1 MKPSNGLRSLLNRF
15 AVVVVTL
22 KKEADPDVVYYR
34 GYWKRKK
41 VCLERADG
49 IQPGRWPVLVLFTG
63 YGVIAKDCTGKTD
76 WAGRVTAGD
85 EFLWEWKEVGE
96 KRLLVF
102 VRRVEVVSWLE
113 KWEQEGWA
121 MAGISLSA
129 VAGVLDLEAWVE
141 QTYRH
146 WQTWKYWRKGKKEQ
160 QVIAALLLKRLK
172 WPVLLAALV
181 LSGIAYP
188 LQTALRRQVLQQEEE
203 LSLWQRKIQLR
214 RDDEERAGRMS
225 RMLTGGG
232 RLAPLFDRIAAAVPR
247 GVTLVRLEANPPER
261 RVEAGKP
268 LVLKEGCMMVE
279 GYTREPAD
287 VALFTEKLSGA
298 GRSWRVTLERLDRR
312 TEKADF
318 TFRISIVWRAD
329 KEQGHGTE

>member
-160 QVIAALLLKRLK
+160 QVIAALLLKRLACTLGGLG
-172 WPVLLAALV
+172 PVGNRLSFADRFTAA
-181 LSGIAYP
+181 GFA
-188 LQTALRRQVLQQEEE
+188 A
-203 LSLWQRKIQLR
+203 
-214 RDDEERAGRMS
+214 
-225 RMLTGGG
+225 GGG
-232 RLAPLFDRIAAAVPR
+232 TVVMATEDPVASGRR
-247 GVTLVRLEANPPER
+247 G
-261 RVEAGKP
+261 
-268 LVLKEGCMMVE
+268 EG
-279 GYTREPAD
+279 RENVAD
-287 VALFTEKLSGA
+287 A
-298 GRSWRVTLERLDRR
+298 DRR
-312 TEKADF
+312 
-318 TFRISIVWRAD
+318 RAFGSAVRPD
-329 KEQGHGTE
+329 CRRSASGCHPCPVGGKSSRTAGGGG

>member
-41 VCLERADG
+41 VASSGPTAYNRGDG
-49 IQPGRWPVLVLFTG
+49 RYWYCSPG
-63 YGVIAKDCTGKTD
+63 YGVMRRLYGKTD

-146 WQTWKYWRKGKKEQ
+146 WQDMKYWRKGKKEQ

-268 LVLKEGCMMVE
+268 LVLKEGCVMVE
-279 GYTREPAD
+279 GYTREPGRCGF
-287 VALFTEKLSGA
+287 VYGKTVRGRPFMA
-298 GRSWRVTLERLDRR
+298 GDAR
-312 TEKADF
+312 K
-318 TFRISIVWRAD
+318 I
-329 KEQGHGTE
+329 GP

>member
-121 MAGISLSA
+121 MAGISCRQLP
-129 VAGVLDLEAWVE
+129 VCWI
-141 QTYRH
+141 
-146 WQTWKYWRKGKKEQ
+146 WK
-160 QVIAALLLKRLK
+160 
-172 WPVLLAALV
+172 
-181 LSGIAYP
+181 
-188 LQTALRRQVLQQEEE
+188 
-203 LSLWQRKIQLR
+203 
-214 RDDEERAGRMS
+214 
-225 RMLTGGG
+225 
-232 RLAPLFDRIAAAVPR
+232 R
-247 GVTLVRLEANPPER
+247 G
-261 RVEAGKP
+261 
-268 LVLKEGCMMVE
+268 
-279 GYTREPAD
+279 
-287 VALFTEKLSGA
+287 
-298 GRSWRVTLERLDRR
+298 
-312 TEKADF
+312 
-318 TFRISIVWRAD
+318 
-329 KEQGHGTE
+329 

>member
-121 MAGISLSA
+121 MAGISLVGSCRCA
-129 VAGVLDLEAWVE
+129 GFGSVGRANLPALADMEILAQGQERAAGDSGPFAETLEVACTLGGL
-141 QTYRH
+141 
-146 WQTWKYWRKGKKEQ
+146 G
-160 QVIAALLLKRLK
+160 
-172 WPVLLAALV
+172 PV
-181 LSGIAYP
+181 GIAYP

-268 LVLKEGCMMVE
+268 LVLKEGCVMVE

-312 TEKADF
+312 MEKADF

>member
-1 MKPSNGLRSLLNRF
+1 M
-15 AVVVVTL
+15 
-22 KKEADPDVVYYR
+22 ER
-34 GYWKRKK
+34 GR
-41 VCLERADG
+41 G
-49 IQPGRWPVLVLFTG
+49 
-63 YGVIAKDCTGKTD
+63 
-76 WAGRVTAGD
+76 
-85 EFLWEWKEVGE
+85 

-268 LVLKEGCMMVE
+268 LVLKEGCVMVE

>member
-1 MKPSNGLRSLLNRF
+1 
-15 AVVVVTL
+15 
-22 KKEADPDVVYYR
+22 
-34 GYWKRKK
+34 
-41 VCLERADG
+41 
-49 IQPGRWPVLVLFTG
+49 
-63 YGVIAKDCTGKTD
+63 
-76 WAGRVTAGD
+76 
-85 EFLWEWKEVGE
+85 
-96 KRLLVF
+96 
-102 VRRVEVVSWLE
+102 
-113 KWEQEGWA
+113 
-121 MAGISLSA
+121 
-129 VAGVLDLEAWVE
+129 
-141 QTYRH
+141 
-146 WQTWKYWRKGKKEQ
+146 
-160 QVIAALLLKRLK
+160 
-172 WPVLLAALV
+172 
-181 LSGIAYP
+181 
-188 LQTALRRQVLQQEEE
+188 
-203 LSLWQRKIQLR
+203 
-214 RDDEERAGRMS
+214 MS

-268 LVLKEGCMMVE
+268 VVLKEGCGMVE

>member
-188 LQTALRRQVLQQEEE
+188 LQTALRRQVRE
-203 LSLWQRKIQLR
+203 
-214 RDDEERAGRMS
+214 A
-225 RMLTGGG
+225 
-232 RLAPLFDRIAAAVPR
+232 FAANDTKKR
-247 GVTLVRLEANPPER
+247 NCRYGN
-261 RVEAGKP
+261 
-268 LVLKEGCMMVE
+268 
-279 GYTREPAD
+279 
-287 VALFTEKLSGA
+287 
-298 GRSWRVTLERLDRR
+298 GRSSCVGTTRR
-312 TEKADF
+312 GPGEC
-318 TFRISIVWRAD
+318 R
-329 KEQGHGTE
+329 GC

>member
-113 KWEQEGWA
+113 KWEQE
-121 MAGISLSA
+121 
-129 VAGVLDLEAWVE
+129 
-141 QTYRH
+141 
-146 WQTWKYWRKGKKEQ
+146 
-160 QVIAALLLKRLK
+160 
-172 WPVLLAALV
+172 
-181 LSGIAYP
+181 
-188 LQTALRRQVLQQEEE
+188 
-203 LSLWQRKIQLR
+203 
-214 RDDEERAGRMS
+214 
-225 RMLTGGG
+225 
-232 RLAPLFDRIAAAVPR
+232 
-247 GVTLVRLEANPPER
+247 
-261 RVEAGKP
+261 
-268 LVLKEGCMMVE
+268 
-279 GYTREPAD
+279 
-287 VALFTEKLSGA
+287 
-298 GRSWRVTLERLDRR
+298 
-312 TEKADF
+312 
-318 TFRISIVWRAD
+318 
-329 KEQGHGTE
+329 